1 MERIWRNTLL
11 TIGLLLA
18 ALLGGLTPA
27 WSADNEVLDRIED
40 KVTQFRL
47 ENGLTFLVIERHQAP
62 VASFVTMVGVG
73 SVDEPAGRSG
83 LAHMLEHMAFKGTS
97 RIGTTNWEAEKK
109 VLDKQE
115 EAYRQWQEARRSKS
129 VDEDKTAQLKDRFQE
144 LQEKAQKYVRPNDFA
159 SIIESN
165 GGTDLNAATSSE
177 YTMYFCSLPSNRAE
191 LWFSLESERLRDPVW
206 REFFTEKEVVLE
218 ERRMRVDSSPIG
230 QLMERLLAVSFVAH
244 PYRQPVIGWESD
256 IKAALPSDLS
266 NLYQKYYVPGNMV
279 CAVAGDVDPKQIQ
292 AWAEKYFGS
301 LPEGTK
307 PQPVETREPEQLG
320 TRQVEIASRAQP
332 VLARAYQG
340 LSRFDPLAPA
350 LTLASDI
357 LSQGRTSRF
366 YTSLVDDQ
374 ELAAQVGTY
383 SGYPADI
390 DPGLFVVFALP
401 NTQVPLSE
409 LAQGVDDQLDLLRS
423 TEVSEEELQ
432 RVKTQAR
439 AQVLR
444 GLDSNLGLARTL
456 AKAQLLE
463 DEWREAFFQLDE
475 LEAVGPEDIQ
485 KAANEILVPEKM
497 TEARLIHAGSPSDAQ
512 NGTEKK

>member
-1 MERIWRNTLL
+1 MERMWRNPMLIVVLLL
-11 TIGLLLA
+11 T
-18 ALLGGLTPA
+18 ALLGCSTLA
-27 WSADNEVLDRIED
+27 WSADNEVLDRIEGN
-40 KVTQFRL
+40 VTRFTL
-47 ENGLTFLVIERHQAP
+47 ENDLTFLVIEREQAP

-97 RIGTTNWEAEKK
+97 RIGTTNWEEEKK
-109 VLDKQE
+109 ILAKGE
-115 EAYRQWQEARRSKS
+115 EAYRQWQKARRSKS
-129 VDEDKTAQLKDRFQE
+129 VDAEKTAQLKDRFQK
-144 LQEKAQKYVRPNDFA
+144 LQKEAQKYVRPNEFA
-159 SIIESN
+159 SIIEAN

-230 QLMERLLAVSFVAH
+230 QLMERLLAVSFLAH

-266 NLYQKYYVPGNMV
+266 NLYEKYYVPGNMV
-279 CAVAGDVDPKQIQ
+279 CAVAGDVDPEQIK
-292 AWAEKYFGS
+292 AWAEKYFGPLS
-301 LPEGTK
+301 KGTK
-307 PQPVETREPEQLG
+307 PRPVETREPDQLG
-320 TRQVEIASRAQP
+320 TRQVEISSRAQP
-332 VLARAYQG
+332 VLARAYPG
-340 LSRFDPLAPA
+340 LSRFDPQAPA

-357 LSQGRTSRF
+357 LSQGRTSRL
-366 YTSLVDDQ
+366 YTSLVEDQ

-390 DPGLFVVFALP
+390 DPGLFVVLAIP
-401 NTQVPLSE
+401 NTQVPLSD
-409 LAQGVDDQLDLLRS
+409 LAQGIDDQFDLLRN
-423 TEVSEEELQ
+423 TEVSEQELQ

-439 AQVLR
+439 AQLLR

-456 AKAQLLE
+456 AQAQLLE
-463 DEWREAFFQLDE
+463 GDWKEAFFQLNE
-475 LEAVGPEDIQ
+475 LEEVGPKDIQ
-485 KAANEILVPEKM
+485 KAAQDILMPEKM
-497 TEARLIHAGSPSDAQ
+497 TEARLIHAGGQPKAT
-512 NGTEKK
+512 NATEKK

>member
-1 MERIWRNTLL
+1 METIWRNTLL
-11 TIGLLLA
+11 TIVLLVV
-18 ALLGGLTPA
+18 ALLGGSTPV
-27 WSADNEVLDRIED
+27 WSAGNEVLDRIEG
-40 KVTQFRL
+40 KVTSFTL
-47 ENGLTFLVIERHQAP
+47 ENGLTFLVIERHQTP

-109 VLDKQE
+109 ALSKVE
-115 EAYRQWQEARRSKS
+115 EAYRQWQDALRS
-129 VDEDKTAQLKDRFQE
+129 EDADAEKAAQLKDRFQE
-144 LQEKAQKYVRPNDFA
+144 LQKKAQKYVRPNEFA
-159 SIIESN
+159 SIIEAN

-206 REFFTEKEVVLE
+206 REFFTEKDVVLE

-230 QLMERLLAVSFVAH
+230 QLMERLLAVSFLAH

-266 NLYQKYYVPGNMV
+266 NLYEKYYVPGNMV
-279 CAVAGDVDPKQIQ
+279 CAVAGDVDPEQIK
-292 AWAEKYFGS
+292 AWAKKYFGP

-307 PQPVETREPEQLG
+307 PKPVETREPDQLG

-332 VLARAYQG
+332 VMARAYQG

-357 LSQGRTSRF
+357 LSQGRTSRL
-366 YTSLVDDQ
+366 YTSLVEDQ

-390 DPGLFVVFALP
+390 DPGLFLVFALP
-401 NTQVPLSE
+401 NTRVPLSE
-409 LAQGVDDQLDLLRS
+409 LAQGVDEQLDRMRR

-439 AQVLR
+439 AQLLR

-456 AKAQLLE
+456 ARTQLLE
-463 DEWREAFFQLDE
+463 NDWREAFFELDD
-475 LEAVGPEDIQ
+475 LEAVGPADIQ
-485 KAANEILVPEKM
+485 KAAQEILVPEKM
-497 TEARLIHAGSPSDAQ
+497 TEARLIHAGGPPDAQ
-512 NGTEKK
+512 NTTEQK